1 MTLAAYAR
9 PVDRN
14 RALLYDATLI
24 IGGSILIALSA
35 QIRFLLPF
43 SPVPITGQ
51 TFAVLFVGALFGANR
66 GAATVLAYLAQGF
79 AGLPVFAGGMSGAVY
94 FAGPT
99 GGYLAGF
106 VIAAYVV
113 GLAADRGWMR
123 NALHVAVAMV
133 AGNLAIYG
141 FGALWL
147 SAYTGFPQALAAG
160 VTPFLAGDV
169 VKIAVAMIVLPV
181 AHRMLG
187 SR

>member
-1 MTLAAYAR
+1 MTLADHVR
-9 PVDRN
+9 PIDRN

-24 IGGSILIALSA
+24 IGGTILIALSA

-43 SPVPITGQ
+43 SPVPVTGQ
-51 TFAVLFVGALFGANR
+51 TFAVLLVGALFGAKR
-66 GAATVLAYLAQGF
+66 GAATVLAYLTQGL
-79 AGLPVFAGGMSGAVY
+79 AGLPVFAGGMSGAAY

-123 NALHVAVAMV
+123 NALRVAIAMV
-133 AGNLAIYG
+133 AGNLAIYS
-141 FGALWL
+141 FGAMWL
-147 SAYTGFPQALAAG
+147 AAFTGLPQAVAAG
-160 VTPFLAGDV
+160 VVPFLAGDV
-169 VKIAVAMIVLPV
+169 LKIAVAMIVLPV